1 MWITSVDN
9 LCVSREY
16 LVEKNNFDN
25 LINNHRFIFEKKRI
39 FCENIGQKRKMWIES
54 HLSTFSVFISRIC
67 DKENNFT
74 REGGWWD

>member
-1 MWITSVDN
+1 MDMWITSVDN
-9 LCVSREY
+9 LCVSSEY

-25 LINNHRFIFEKKRI
+25 LINKHRFIFEKNTF

-54 HLSTFSVFISRIC
+54 HLSTFLLFISWIC

-74 REGGWWD
+74 

>member
-9 LCVSREY
+9 LCVSSEY

-25 LINNHRFIFEKKRI
+25 LINKHRFI

-54 HLSTFSVFISRIC
+54 HLSTFLLFISWIC

-74 REGGWWD
+74 